1 MEPSA
6 RHLALHGAIVLLIGL
21 ACGGP
26 YGRAINRSAPA
37 HIVQSWRVAHAS
49 LPMAGILMLAVAAL
63 LSHFTVEGYVKWLI
77 ALALI
82 ASSYAFCVSLPW
94 LRWWGIEAYLAKAHW
109 LQSLFMGATL
119 LELGYP
125 PWQRLPSYTPHS
137 SPYEPPG

>member
-26 YGRAINRSAPA
+26 YGRSINRNAPA

-63 LSHFTVEGYVKWLI
+63 LSHFSVGVHVKWVI
-77 ALALI
+77 AVTLI
-82 ASSYAFCVSLPW
+82 ASSYAFCVSLPMAAVVGHRGLTSEGPLAAKLVFAGNIVGAW
-94 LRWWGIEAYLAKAHW
+94 LSAAGMFALIYAAFV
-109 LQSLFMGATL
+109 SL
-119 LELGYP
+119 
-125 PWQRLPSYTPHS
+125 
-137 SPYEPPG
+137 